1 MNIPS
6 VRQWG
11 YYRLHTIRSAVDAH
25 ADTGALRWTGT
36 VVLLIVVITIG
47 AVATSRG

>member
-36 VVLLIVVITIG
+36 VALLIVVVTIG

>member
-36 VVLLIVVITIG
+36 VALLVVVAAIG
-47 AVATSRG
+47 VVATIWG